1 MPQPKKKAYQIIVD
15 QIRECFL
22 NGELQP
28 GEKLPTE
35 RELASRFNVSRTS
48 VREALRKL
56 EIKGFIEIRQGS
68 GSFIKATES
77 YTLGEELSTTVTK
90 TDKKLIYEMLELRQA
105 LEVECAFLAAR
116 RATSEDLER
125 IGNALKMMDRSKND
139 VELGIQA
146 DLSFH
151 INIVL
156 ASHNSIFL
164 QLFQTLSEHMQDTI
178 RTTRKQRLKD
188 PERTQET
195 IDEHKEIYLA
205 IAAGDAEHAKQL
217 MEKHITQIRRELTE
231 SLFSHIGENV
241 TKNDLF

>member
-1 MPQPKKKAYQIIVD
+1 MLQPKKKAYQVIVD
-15 QIRECFL
+15 QINEYFL
-22 NGELQP
+22 NGDLQP

-56 EIKGFIEIRQGS
+56 EIKGIIEIKQGS
-68 GSFIKATES
+68 GSFIKTKES
-77 YTLGEELSTTVTK
+77 LSIGKELSSTILK
-90 TDKKLIYEMLELRQA
+90 TEKKLVYEMLELRQT
-105 LEVECAFLAAR
+105 LEVECASLASQ

-125 IGNALKMMDRSKND
+125 IGQALEMMNQVKND

-156 ASHNSIFL
+156 ASHNSIFS

-178 RTTRKQRLKD
+178 RVTRTQRLKD
-188 PERTQET
+188 QERTQET

-205 IAAGDAEHAKQL
+205 IAAGDANQAKQL
-217 MEKHITQIRRELTE
+217 MEMHIKQIRRELTE
-231 SLFSHIGENV
+231 SLFNHI
-241 TKNDLF
+241 

>member
-1 MPQPKKKAYQIIVD
+1 MPQPKKKAYQVIVD
-15 QIRECFL
+15 QIREYFL

-56 EIKGFIEIRQGS
+56 EIKGIIEIKQGS
-68 GSFIKATES
+68 GSFIKTQEGRS
-77 YTLGEELSTTVTK
+77 LGEELSSTIIK
-90 TDKKLIYEMLELRQA
+90 TEKKLIYEMLELRQA
-105 LEVECAFLAAR
+105 LEVECAFLASQ

-125 IGNALKMMDRSKND
+125 IGKALEMMDRVKND

-178 RTTRKQRLKD
+178 RATRRQRLKD

-205 IAAGDAEHAKQL
+205 IASGDANQAKQL
-217 MEKHITQIRRELTE
+217 MEKHIKQIRRELTE
-231 SLFSHIGENV
+231 SLLSHIG
-241 TKNDLF
+241 DQHD